1 MTRFAKRLRAGAS
14 RMRDRLVRFRKET
27 RASIAVEMAFILPIF
42 ASMAFL
48 TWDAG
53 TVYTQ
58 YNRSVRNIY
67 SLGDIIS
74 TQRHSLTCNRLDL
87 ISELV
92 YESYAE
98 GNWARR
104 QRSGD
109 GDDFN
114 TNGAPDFRFI
124 IRMIEAETRPNGSV
138 RGRVLWEY
146 RRHGGNARADNLRN
160 IPNSLRIDGMRFIM
174 VEGNIIVRPAM
185 NYLGIFELDPANNRV
200 HKRMDVDRYFPL
212 RFVPSIDLVEQNNDE
227 YDSKCISA

>member
-1 MTRFAKRLRAGAS
+1 MNAVTPLMARAIA
-14 RMRDRLVRFRKET
+14 RMRRRAARFRRDR

-58 YNRSVRNIY
+58 YNRSVSNLY

-74 TQRHSLTCNRLDL
+74 TQRHSLTCDRLDL
-87 ISELV
+87 ISGLV
-92 YESYAE
+92 YNSYAT

-104 QRSGD
+104 QRAD

-114 TNGAPDFRFI
+114 RNGAPDFRFI
-124 IRMIEAETRPNGSV
+124 IRMIEAERQPNGSV

-146 RRHGGNARADNLRN
+146 RRNGGNANAGNLRS
-160 IPNSLRIDGMRFIM
+160 IPNPLRIEGMRFIM
-174 VEGNIIVRPAM
+174 VEGNITVRPAM
-185 NYLGIFELDPANNRV
+185 NYLGLFELDPQRNRV
-200 HKRMDVDRYFPL
+200 HKRIDIDRYFPL
-212 RFVPSIDLVEQNNDE
+212 RFVPAIDLVENTGDRF
-227 YDSKCISA
+227 DDKCTAS